1 MSPLEVEINNIKDWA
16 HPMIHGGYA
25 TREQVVTSV
34 LKAFDWSRFN
44 SFDKTSAATF
54 TNRLFDEKVMEEA
67 SWPTLT
73 DVDRLYAAFSALE
86 ADGFVSV
93 HNPSASPSDAEEEVK
108 LAFQKAQRSASGK
121 WAAVYYHDQNV
132 DDAMETGRMNVTFL
146 VFREYFKFH
155 SPDAAFEAAGMY
167 IVKALNEN
175 GLKTNWNGTP
185 KSLIEVFI
193 DWKKRSPKYER

>member
-1 MSPLEVEINNIKDWA
+1 M
-16 HPMIHGGYA
+16 
-25 TREQVVTSV
+25 SV
-34 LKAFDWSRFN
+34 LEAFDWSRFN
-44 SFDKTSAATF
+44 SLDKTSATKF
-54 TNRLFDEKVMEEA
+54 TNCLFDEKVMEEA

-73 DVDRLYAAFSALE
+73 DVDRLYAAFSALA

-93 HNPSASPSDAEEEVK
+93 HNPSDSPSDAEEEVK
-108 LAFQKAQRSASGK
+108 LAFQKAQRSSSDK

-167 IVKALNEN
+167 IVKALNDN
-175 GLKTNWNGTP
+175 GLKTHWNGDP
-185 KSLIEVFI
+185 KSLIEVFM
-193 DWKKRSPKYER
+193 DWKKRSPKHAR